1 MQVTYPH
8 IRIRRINGLLG
19 FSRQGY
25 YQYWRNNISHQERD
39 QEVINLVK
47 GLRKEQPKLG
57 GRKLFS
63 LLKEEFYR
71 RRIKMGRDAFFD
83 LLATH
88 HLPVKKR
95 KRKIKTTFSKHRFYK
110 YPNLIRNLPI
120 DRPNQVWVSDMD
132 LHVPLHRVHLLANSD
147 RSSLSIT
154 HYRCL
159 FEVDCWFW
167 CSTES
172 WGYQCSMCIED
183 GIIYNQSTNG

>member
-159 FEVDCWFW
+159 FEVDCWF
-167 CSTES
+167 
-172 WGYQCSMCIED
+172 
-183 GIIYNQSTNG
+183 

>member
-1 MQVTYPH
+1 M
-8 IRIRRINGLLG
+8 
-19 FSRQGY
+19 
-25 YQYWRNNISHQERD
+25 
-39 QEVINLVK
+39 INLVK

-132 LHVPLHRVHLLANSD
+132 LPRA
-147 RSSLSIT
+147 
-154 HYRCL
+154 
-159 FEVDCWFW
+159 
-167 CSTES
+167 
-172 WGYQCSMCIED
+172 
-183 GIIYNQSTNG
+183 